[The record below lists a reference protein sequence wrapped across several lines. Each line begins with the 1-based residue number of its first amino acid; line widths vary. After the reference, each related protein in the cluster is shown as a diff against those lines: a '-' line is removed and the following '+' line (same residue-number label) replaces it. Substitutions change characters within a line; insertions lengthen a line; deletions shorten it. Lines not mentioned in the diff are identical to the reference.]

1 MINKTYALYHIP
13 GKKVGV
19 TNNIEERVV
28 KQQGY
33 QEGEFE
39 ILAWSDDIG
48 YISKLEHDMQDSFGY
63 KVDEQLYKDLY
74 SNNFKQFKK
83 MKINVTEATTTFP
96 CPINKLKGQLM
107 DEIGMQWKTEHGEF
121 TITPQTVNWI
131 MTNVRSSQF
140 SSERSYIYNKAFSLF
155 YDKDPHRN
163 IIVGKTFDAKTDQEA
178 LVDYYTMTAAEEFQ
192 ESLGEWDTIFD
203 PAEKPEYDQDQL
215 IRFAELFAEYKNKSA
230 ANCNQCNENIF
241 ECIREWADER
251 GLYDK
256 GDPKTQYIKLME
268 EAGEVGRA
276 LLKDDIDE
284 VVDGIGDM
292 VVVLTNLAELCGVSI
307 EECIQEAYDV
317 ISKRKGKMVNGT
329 FVKDN

>member
-1 MINKTYALYHIP
+1 MNKTYALYHIP

-63 KVDEQLYKDLY
+63 KIDEQLYKDLY
-74 SNNFKQFKK
+74 NNNNFKQFKK

-107 DEIGMQWKTEHGEF
+107 EEIGMQWKTEHGTF
-121 TITPQTVNWI
+121 TITAQTINWI
-131 MTNVRSSQF
+131 MRNVKSSQF
-140 SSERSYIYNKAFSLF
+140 SNERCYIYNKAFSLF
-155 YDKDPHRN
+155 YEKEPHRN
-163 IIVGKTFDAKTDQEA
+163 IIIGETFEANTHQED
-178 LVDYYTMTAAEEFQ
+178 LVNHYA
-192 ESLGEWDTIFD
+192 
-203 PAEKPEYDQDQL
+203 
-215 IRFAELFAEYKNKSA
+215 NKSST
-230 ANCNQCNENIF
+230 NCNQCDENIF
-241 ECIREWADER
+241 DCIREWADER

-276 LLKDDIDE
+276 ILKEDTDE
-284 VVDGIGDM
+284 IIDGIGDM
-292 VVVLTNLAELCGVSI
+292 VVVLTNLAELHGIAI

-317 ISKRKGKMVNGT
+317 ISKRTGKMVNGT
-329 FVKDN
+329 FVKDK